1 MMISFVLLVF
11 TDVGGER
18 RSLGS
23 YQGRVTL
30 VRTKHKLSSS
40 SGRRRRRR
48 RGRVVVVVV
57 VVVGTALGC
66 GSGRVTS
73 KRLQRR
79 QG

>member
-40 SGRRRRRR
+40 SGRRRRR
-48 RGRVVVVVV
+48 GRVVV